1 VIFSFSCYSIF
12 PPLHRSSRCVSSQGD
27 YFAVELLSG
36 HVFLHLDLG
45 SGAIKVKATSRRID
59 DGTWHEIALSRNGK
73 SGRINVDGST
83 TDFVTPGT
91 NIGASFF
98 GSVLATSHFSTFQ
111 RSALGDAYQ
120 LDLEGSLLVGGIGSA
135 VDNAAIPPN
144 LWSATLRYGY
154 VGCMRDLIING
165 NAVDLAAFARQ
176 QDSGG
181 WQHQTGLLF
190 QSDTLHAQQKT
201 LIDWVVILGN
211 RTCRGHT
218 TGVSRA
224 ASSVRIAALYERRSL
239 HGRMESILVRLFSHQ
254 FQRTYVWQ
262 R

>member
-1 VIFSFSCYSIF
+1 M
-12 PPLHRSSRCVSSQGD
+12 
-27 YFAVELLSG
+27 
-36 HVFLHLDLG
+36 
-45 SGAIKVKATSRRID
+45 
-59 DGTWHEIALSRNGK
+59 
-73 SGRINVDGST
+73 
-83 TDFVTPGT
+83 
-91 NIGASFF
+91 
-98 GSVLATSHFSTFQ
+98 LATSHFSTCQ

-181 WQHQTGLLF
+181 WQQTGFLF
-190 QSDTLHAQQKT
+190 QSDTLHAQKKNT
-201 LIDWVVILGN
+201 HRLGRDFWGN
-211 RTCRGHT
+211 RTCRSHT

-239 HGRMESILVRLFSHQ
+239 HGRMESIPVRLFSHQ